1 MSSNEET
8 IKRYCIQIRK
18 PFSIAEV
25 ADNTNLSRPS
35 VHWVFQK
42 MLEDGE
48 IERVCASNRPK
59 LYRWIP
65 LGKAP
70 RPRTPDKK
78 KERRKRTTFDEMPVE
93 DLRIK
98 YGTQYENSV
107 LSMSEEE
114 YKTLIG

>member
-1 MSSNEET
+1 MC
-8 IKRYCIQIRK
+8 IKPSEAISVDSIREGTQTK
-18 PFSIAEV
+18 
-25 ADNTNLSRPS
+25 NTR
-35 VHWVFQK
+35 Q
-42 MLEDGE
+42 
-48 IERVCASNRPK
+48 
-59 LYRWIP
+59 
-65 LGKAP
+65 
-70 RPRTPDKK
+70 K